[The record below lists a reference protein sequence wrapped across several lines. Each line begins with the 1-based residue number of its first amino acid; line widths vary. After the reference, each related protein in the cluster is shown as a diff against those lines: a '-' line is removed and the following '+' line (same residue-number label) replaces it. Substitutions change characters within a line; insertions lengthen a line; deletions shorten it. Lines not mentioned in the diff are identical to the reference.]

1 MTLIAFV
8 AALACQVAA
17 PPTPSPQT
25 PQTPPTPPA
34 AAPATPSVADLF
46 RERNAREAAERA
58 AKAEAER
65 PRAVPDGTYH
75 CRRTDTGLVCGNNEE
90 AMQRT
95 EAEAKAQLERMLNP
109 PD

>member
-1 MTLIAFV
+1 MILIAFV
-8 AALACQVAA
+8 AALACQAGAPPAPSPQAA
-17 PPTPSPQT
+17 PPP
-25 PQTPPTPPA
+25 
-34 AAPATPSVADLF
+34 PATPSVADLF

-75 CRRTDTGLVCGNNEE
+75 CRRTETGLVCGNDEE
-90 AMQRT
+90 AMRRT
-95 EAEAKAQLERMLNP
+95 EAEARAQLERMLNP

>member
-17 PPTPSPQT
+17 PPMPP
-25 PQTPPTPPA
+25 PQTPPTPA
-34 AAPATPSVADLF
+34 AAATPSVADLF

>member
-8 AALACQVAA
+8 AALTCQVV
-17 PPTPSPQT
+17 
-25 PQTPPTPPA
+25 TPPA
-34 AAPATPSVADLF
+34 PAPQAPPPPATPSVADLF

-58 AKAEAER
+58 ARAEAER
-65 PRAVPDGTYH
+65 PRAVPEGTYH
-75 CRRTDTGLVCGNNEE
+75 CRRTETGLVCGNNEA